1 MEKTG
6 IEKIRKKNGLT
17 ILELSKLLNI
27 NTTVIKSWE
36 EGAGSISLSILYDLI
51 NKLNT
56 TAEIILFSVETPP
69 LNIDSLSEK
78 QKNYIFLIY
87 DLIKDNYSGNI
98 KVEFQLNNNTII
110 TKSSTSI
117 SDKIKYLRENI
128 LNMSQSKFAKMINV
142 TRGSVSNWEH
152 GYSKPTISHITMI
165 CSLCHITP
173 DYLIMKDHPLE
184 ISARDLSDDQY
195 YLLQEF
201 IEFFKKENKI
211 SL

>member
-1 MEKTG
+1 MLTLNSDIG
-6 IEKIRKKNGLT
+6 IQN
-17 ILELSKLLNI
+17 
-27 NTTVIKSWE
+27 
-36 EGAGSISLSILYDLI
+36 
-51 NKLNT
+51 
-56 TAEIILFSVETPP
+56 
-69 LNIDSLSEK
+69 
-78 QKNYIFLIY
+78 
-87 DLIKDNYSGNI
+87 
-98 KVEFQLNNNTII
+98 
-110 TKSSTSI
+110 
-117 SDKIKYLRENI
+117 
-128 LNMSQSKFAKMINV
+128 
-142 TRGSVSNWEH
+142 